1 MHVAQGCDGR
11 LVIGSGFSQLVD
23 FNLVK
28 LRLGFGLLGAQLC
41 DPPEQSSLLVLK
53 RRELRAVCKRFGAQ
67 RQLGLQLFAQ
77 QRKLPLCSLR
87 LGAETL
93 NLQGDLLYLVP
104 PFFLGLTAIGEMRFK
119 ELHLPVQHMPDIWIL
134 GGFGL

>member
-1 MHVAQGCDGR
+1 MQVAQGCDGR

-23 FNLVK
+23 FNFVK

-53 RRELRAVCKRFGAQ
+53 RRELRAVCKPF
-67 RQLGLQLFAQ
+67 
-77 QRKLPLCSLR
+77 
-87 LGAETL
+87 GAETL

>member
-1 MHVAQGCDGR
+1 MQVAQGCDGR

-23 FNLVK
+23 FNFVK

-53 RRELRAVCKRFGAQ
+53 RRELRAVCKPCGAQ
-67 RQLGLQLFAQ
+67 RQLGFQLFAQ
-77 QRKLPLCSLR
+77 WRKLPLLSLC

-93 NLQGDLLYLVP
+93 NFQGDLLYLVP
-104 PFFLGLTAIGEMRFK
+104 PFFS
-119 ELHLPVQHMPDIWIL
+119 V
-134 GGFGL
+134 